1 MSLSNNGETMS
12 LTPSSSTIGGC
23 TCYSGTLAVVGST
36 ASGSFD
42 DGVSVLAEKSGSTI
56 TVAAGDDYGMCTGTY
71 STYQDTTGDIVL
83 SDKNSGSLTSAAAP
97 ASALAVALGVA
108 AIV

>member
-12 LTPSSSTIGGC
+12 LTPSSSV
-23 TCYSGTLAVVGST
+23 AVVGST

-42 DGVSVLAEKSGSTI
+42 DGVSVLAEKSGSTSTI